1 MAELDPFGDGRA
13 PDVPGA
19 SDEAYAYVDRAGGRH
34 LPLNDRTGVRDAIAR
49 WCRTDF
55 DSRRMKETARRR
67 ILAAARLY
75 GIHVAS
81 DALIAKPVR

>member
-1 MAELDPFGDGRA
+1 MAEFDPRGDGRA
-13 PDVPGA
+13 PDG
-19 SDEAYAYVDRAGGRH
+19 AYAYVDREGAPH

-55 DSRRMKETARRR
+55 HSRRVKEAARRR
-67 ILAAARLY
+67 ILAAARRY
-75 GIHVAS
+75 GIHIVT